1 MFPLSDGVWGV
12 FLRGLVYGLFA
23 GIVLIGLFLRSEKYS
38 GLVAGKPISFL
49 YFLVGLEIG
58 IALIGAIAF
67 SALHAWQGWVQR
79 MFDRSKHG
87 A

>member
-12 FLRGLVYGLFA
+12 FLRGLGYGFFA
-23 GIVLIGLFLRSEKYS
+23 GIVLIGLFLRSSKYS
-38 GLVAGKPISFL
+38 GLVAGKPIGSL

-58 IALIGAIAF
+58 IALIGTIAF
-67 SALHAWQGWVQR
+67 AALHAWQGWGQR
-79 MFDRSKHG
+79 MVDQSKPG